1 MKKCPKCNKLC
12 ESGETRFCNSCGSE
26 LFFIDRFEKE
36 NGKILTIY
44 FSATGNTKFI
54 AELFSRNIG
63 AKCFSIEDNADFI
76 NEIKAHDTIAVC
88 YPIYGSRVP
97 LILREFV
104 ARYMNAFEGK
114 KLAIFVTQLAG
125 SGDGAR
131 VFCDLFSPGHVEVIY
146 AEHFFMPN
154 NVCNFAL
161 LWKTSDWSTRIRL
174 KMAEKKMNR
183 VCQNINSGVIKKRGF
198 SLLSRL
204 MGKIQGIPWQGDSKN
219 PHASPGTMEY
229 KAMHSVKIDASCTVC
244 GICVTRCP
252 MKNLEPQNDIIGH
265 KNNCT
270 ICYRCINLCPH
281 KAITVFFHKKP
292 KWQYEG
298 LSIGEKSSQQC

>member
-1 MKKCPKCNKLC
+1 MKKCPKCNTLSDSD
-12 ESGETRFCNSCGSE
+12 EMRFCLSCGSE
-26 LFFIDRFEKE
+26 LFFIDRFEKA

-63 AKCFSIEDNADFI
+63 AKYFSIEDNADFD

-97 LILREFV
+97 LILREFL

-114 KLAIFVTQLAG
+114 KLAIFITQLAG

-131 VFCDLFSPGHVEVIY
+131 ALCDLFSPGHVEVIY

-183 VCQNINSGVIKKRGF
+183 VCQNINSGIIKKRGF
-198 SLLSRL
+198 SLLPRL
-204 MGKIQGIPWQGDSKN
+204 VGKIQGIPWQGDSKN
-219 PHASPGTMEY
+219 AHASPGTMEH
-229 KAMHSVKIDASCTVC
+229 KAKHSVKIDATCTVC
-244 GICVTRCP
+244 GICVPCCP
-252 MKNLEPQNDIIGH
+252 MKNLELQNGIINH
-265 KNNCT
+265 RNNCT
-270 ICYRCINLCPH
+270 TCYRCVNLCPQ

-298 LSIGEKSSQQC
+298 LKA